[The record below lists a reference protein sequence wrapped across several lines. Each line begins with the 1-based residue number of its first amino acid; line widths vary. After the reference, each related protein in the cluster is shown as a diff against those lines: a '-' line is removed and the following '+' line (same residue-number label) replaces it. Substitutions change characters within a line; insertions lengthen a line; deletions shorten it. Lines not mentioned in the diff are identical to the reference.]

1 MHHTGSSI
9 YNDLSTWI
17 KWCTIQYKSKEWTFN
32 ITLLMWDHSWL
43 SLGSCWCR
51 WRWRWGWLVSCW
63 LAVLAREELSYITN
77 TVVHNT
83 QTMSMFYIYI
93 YFPTVC
99 LVTPLQLTALHR
111 CVYVCSTSTALHT
124 LLAAALD
131 CFLHV
136 LGEGTSV
143 VALEGVAPASYPQWG
158 AARRPAPLA
167 APATLHPGEGP
178 RRLAVGVAARHP
190 VEVTHRLAATRWLN

>member
-1 MHHTGSSI
+1 MRLVGFVLVGRPCQGRTVLYYKHCCPQHTD
-9 YNDLSTWI
+9 NV
-17 KWCTIQYKSKEWTFN
+17 
-32 ITLLMWDHSWL
+32 H
-43 SLGSCWCR
+43 
-51 WRWRWGWLVSCW
+51 
-63 LAVLAREELSYITN
+63 VL
-77 TVVHNT
+77 
-83 QTMSMFYIYI
+83 YIYI

-99 LVTPLQLTALHR
+99 LVTPLQLSALHR
-111 CVYVCSTSTALHT
+111 CVYVCSTSTTLHT

-158 AARRPAPLA
+158 AARTPGRRPAPLA

-178 RRLAVGVAARHP
+178 RRLAVGVAAQHP
-190 VEVTHRLAATRWLN
+190 VEVTHRLAATR